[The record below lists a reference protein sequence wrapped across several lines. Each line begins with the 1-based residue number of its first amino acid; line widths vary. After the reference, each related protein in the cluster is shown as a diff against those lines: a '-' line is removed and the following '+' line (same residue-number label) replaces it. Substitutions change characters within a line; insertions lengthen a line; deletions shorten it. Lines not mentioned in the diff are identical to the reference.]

1 MCLTKRNIKNNQI
14 RMKNTISEM
23 KNILE
28 GVNSRLN
35 DTEDGISKM
44 EDSVE
49 EMTDIEQIKEKEKM
63 KTVKE
68 SSEIKC
74 TNMCIIG
81 VSEGKEKEA
90 ENIFEYIIAED

>member
-1 MCLTKRNIKNNQI
+1 MCLTKRNIKKNQI

-23 KNILE
+23 KNILG

-44 EDSVE
+44 EDSIE
-49 EMTDIEQIKEKEKM
+49 EMTDIEQIKEKKM

-74 TNMCIIG
+74 TNICIIG
-81 VSEGKEKEA
+81 ISEGKEKEA
-90 ENIFEYIIAED
+90 ENIFEYKIAED